1 MQNQTEENNY
11 DDDDD
16 DDGYDNDHDD
26 DDDRLHYDVTLLLP
40 KLFSFPSDQAYI

>member
-26 DDDRLHYDVTLLLP
+26 DDRLHYDVTLLLP
-40 KLFSFPSDQAYI
+40 KLFSFPWDQAYI

>member
-1 MQNQTEENNY
+1 MQKQTEANDY

-16 DDGYDNDHDD
+16 DDVDDDDHD

-40 KLFSFPSDQAYI
+40 KLLLFPLDQAYI